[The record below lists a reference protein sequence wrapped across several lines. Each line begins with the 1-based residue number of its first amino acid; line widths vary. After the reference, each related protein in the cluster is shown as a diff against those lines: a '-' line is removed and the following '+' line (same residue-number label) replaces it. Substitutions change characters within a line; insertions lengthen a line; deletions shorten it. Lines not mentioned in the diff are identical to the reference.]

1 MLVTV
6 SLVPL
11 QRPVAG
17 MRFLRSMM
25 TEPILISSLCG
36 GQYGLDQTIGK
47 PAYYGNI
54 RDKEKLTLCSRIGRI
69 ETQINRM
76 DLKLDQTI
84 VLLNILVHQ
93 QKHPTPSEDTS
104 PETLENS

>member
-1 MLVTV
+1 MKKRNSGESNIQL
-6 SLVPL
+6 S
-11 QRPVAG
+11 
-17 MRFLRSMM
+17 M
-25 TEPILISSLCG
+25 TENR
-36 GQYGLDQTIGK
+36 LDQTIGK

-69 ETQINRM
+69 ETQINKM

-93 QKHPTPSEDTS
+93 QKHPSPSEDTS